1 MCKIITIVNRKGGCG
16 KTTTTKN
23 LGYELAKLGYRVLLV
38 DYDPQ
43 CNTTKGLSKREYKTT
58 IIDLIRGKNVHKC
71 IYTTRHNMDIIAGNK
86 FLASEDI
93 NNQIIVEQMN
103 MVSNEYDFIINDT
116 SPYFNKLTAEILFV
130 TDLAIIPTTIEP
142 DSLDGMST
150 TINEIEELCDYNI
163 NYKILLTQVNDLKST
178 EQDVKDLDE
187 NLEELILKTKIR
199 FHRYAVKRARIKQQP
214 LGKRYRRASVT
225 KDYKKLANEII
236 KEVC

>member
-23 LGYELAKLGYRVLLV
+23 LGYELAKLGYRILLV

-71 IYTTRHNMDIIAGNK
+71 IYTTRHDMDIIAGNK

-93 NNQIIVEQMN
+93 NDQIIVDQMN
-103 MVSNEYDFIINDT
+103 KVCNEYDFIINDT

>member
-71 IYTTRHNMDIIAGNK
+71 IYATRHDMDIIAGNK

-93 NNQIIVEQMN
+93 NDQIIVDQMN
-103 MVSNEYDFIINDT
+103 KVCNEYDFIINDT

>member
-130 TDLAIIPTTIEP
+130 TDLAIIQTTIEP

-214 LGKRYRRASVT
+214 LAKSYRRASVT

>member
-1 MCKIITIVNRKGGCG
+1 MKL
-16 KTTTTKN
+16 KN

-71 IYTTRHNMDIIAGNK
+71 IYATRHDMDIIAGNK

-93 NNQIIVEQMN
+93 NDQIIVDQMN
-103 MVSNEYDFIINDT
+103 KVCNEYDFIINDT

-199 FHRYAVKRARIKQQP
+199 FHRYAVKRARIKQRP

>member
-71 IYTTRHNMDIIAGNK
+71 IYATRHDMNIIAGNK

-93 NNQIIVEQMN
+93 NDQIIVDQMN
-103 MVSNEYDFIINDT
+103 KVCNEYDFIINDT

>member
-71 IYTTRHNMDIIAGNK
+71 IYATRHDMDIIAGNK

-93 NNQIIVEQMN
+93 NDQIIVDQMN
-103 MVSNEYDFIINDT
+103 KVCNEYDFIINDT

-163 NYKILLTQVNDLKST
+163 NYKILLTKVNDLKST

>member
-1 MCKIITIVNRKGGCG
+1 MCKIITVVNRKGGCG

-71 IYTTRHNMDIIAGNK
+71 IYATRHDMDIIAGNK

-93 NNQIIVEQMN
+93 NDQIIVDQMN
-103 MVSNEYDFIINDT
+103 KVCNEYDFIINDT

>member
-43 CNTTKGLSKREYKTT
+43 CNTTRGLSKRDYRKT
-58 IIDLIRGKNVHKC
+58 IIDLIRGENVRKC
-71 IYTTRHNMDIIAGNK
+71 IYTTRHDMDIIAGNK
-86 FLASEDI
+86 FLASENIDD
-93 NNQIIVEQMN
+93 QILVDQMN
-103 MVSNEYDFIINDT
+103 AISTEYDFIINDT

-178 EQDVKDLDE
+178 EQDVRDLDE

-214 LGKRYRRASVT
+214 VGKRYRRASVT
-225 KDYKKLANEII
+225 KDYKNLANEII

>member
-71 IYTTRHNMDIIAGNK
+71 IYTTRHDMDIIAGNK

-103 MVSNEYDFIINDT
+103 TVSNEYDFIINDT

>member
-71 IYTTRHNMDIIAGNK
+71 IYATRHDMDIIAGNK

-93 NNQIIVEQMN
+93 NDQIIVDQMN
-103 MVSNEYDFIINDT
+103 KVCNEYGYMPIEIAYDKDCSPQINIFYT
-116 SPYFNKLTAEILFV
+116 
-130 TDLAIIPTTIEP
+130 
-142 DSLDGMST
+142 
-150 TINEIEELCDYNI
+150 
-163 NYKILLTQVNDLKST
+163 LKRT
-178 EQDVKDLDE
+178 L
-187 NLEELILKTKIR
+187 
-199 FHRYAVKRARIKQQP
+199 
-214 LGKRYRRASVT
+214 LGKI
-225 KDYKKLANEII
+225 KKQYFAVFVDKGGLR
-236 KEVC
+236 

>member
-71 IYTTRHNMDIIAGNK
+71 IYTTRHDMDIIAGNK

-93 NNQIIVEQMN
+93 NDQIIVDQMN
-103 MVSNEYDFIINDT
+103 KVCNEYDFIINDT

>member
-71 IYTTRHNMDIIAGNK
+71 IYTTRHDMDIIAGNK

-93 NNQIIVEQMN
+93 NDQIIVDQMN
-103 MVSNEYDFIINDT
+103 KVCNEYDFIINDT

-163 NYKILLTQVNDLKST
+163 NYKILLTQVNELKST

>member
-58 IIDLIRGKNVHKC
+58 IIDLIRGKNVYKC
-71 IYTTRHNMDIIAGNK
+71 IYATRHDMDIIAGNK

-93 NNQIIVEQMN
+93 NDQIIVDQMN
-103 MVSNEYDFIINDT
+103 KVCNEYDFIINDT

>member
-71 IYTTRHNMDIIAGNK
+71 IYATRHDMDIIAGNK

-93 NNQIIVEQMN
+93 NDQIIVDQMN
-103 MVSNEYDFIINDT
+103 KVCSEYDFIINDT

>member
-199 FHRYAVKRARIKQQP
+199 FHRYAVKRSRC
-214 LGKRYRRASVT
+214 R
-225 KDYKKLANEII
+225 
-236 KEVC
+236 

>member
-1 MCKIITIVNRKGGCG
+1 
-16 KTTTTKN
+16 
-23 LGYELAKLGYRVLLV
+23 
-38 DYDPQ
+38 
-43 CNTTKGLSKREYKTT
+43 
-58 IIDLIRGKNVHKC
+58 
-71 IYTTRHNMDIIAGNK
+71 MDIIAGNK

-103 MVSNEYDFIINDT
+103 TVSNEYDFIINDT

>member
-71 IYTTRHNMDIIAGNK
+71 IYATRHDMDIIAGNK

-93 NNQIIVEQMN
+93 NDKIIVDQMN
-103 MVSNEYDFIINDT
+103 KVCNEYDFIINDT

-214 LGKRYRRASVT
+214 LGKRYRMASVT

>member
-103 MVSNEYDFIINDT
+103 M
-116 SPYFNKLTAEILFV
+116 IL
-130 TDLAIIPTTIEP
+130 
-142 DSLDGMST
+142 
-150 TINEIEELCDYNI
+150 
-163 NYKILLTQVNDLKST
+163 
-178 EQDVKDLDE
+178 
-187 NLEELILKTKIR
+187 
-199 FHRYAVKRARIKQQP
+199 
-214 LGKRYRRASVT
+214 
-225 KDYKKLANEII
+225 
-236 KEVC
+236 

>member
-214 LGKRYRRASVT
+214 LAKSYRRASVT

>member
-58 IIDLIRGKNVHKC
+58 IIDLIKGKNAHKC
-71 IYTTRHNMDIIAGNK
+71 IYTTRHDMDIIAGNK

-103 MVSNEYDFIINDT
+103 TVSNEYDFIINDT